1 MFHIKRECITLDD
14 QGLIALDW
22 WVKPSTLNHTDNTEC
37 KYDTD
42 TTSHYEHCHYSDKIN
57 HIEYKSKIYH
67 QYHHKLYTKCF
78 ENSQLYPMGKSTP
91 ILLIFPTFAGDS
103 VSAPTRLICKYFVA
117 RNWRVIVYVKRGCG
131 SFTKSEFLPLTT
143 LKPFCL
149 HGQKDYDVI
158 IDLIQSRYPS
168 APKLLMGLSGGG
180 AYIQSILGIVLFSYF
195 FHFAKYFTVFSGYF
209 RQS

>member
-1 MFHIKRECITLDD
+1 MFNLALLRKHNM
-14 QGLIALDW
+14 LIL
-22 WVKPSTLNHTDNTEC
+22 
-37 KYDTD
+37 Y
-42 TTSHYEHCHYSDKIN
+42 HYNFK
-57 HIEYKSKIYH
+57 
-67 QYHHKLYTKCF
+67 
-78 ENSQLYPMGKSTP
+78 
-91 ILLIFPTFAGDS
+91 GDS
-103 VSAPTRLICKYFVA
+103 VSAPVRLISRYFTA

-180 AYIQSILGIVLFSYF
+180 AFIQTILGIFVDLYM
-195 FHFAKYFTVFSGYF
+195 
-209 RQS
+209 